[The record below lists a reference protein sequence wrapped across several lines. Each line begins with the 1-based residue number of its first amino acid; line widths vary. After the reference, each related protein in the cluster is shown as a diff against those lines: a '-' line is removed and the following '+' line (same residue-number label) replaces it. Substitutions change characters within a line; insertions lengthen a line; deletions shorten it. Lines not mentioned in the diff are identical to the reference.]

1 MLANGWRA
9 ELGVTARLTFSMRTN
24 GERFDRVILFLIR
37 FPRVAV
43 PLRDVE
49 AQIEDLEVTERV

>member
-9 ELGVTARLTFSMRTN
+9 ELGVTARLTFSTRAN
-24 GERFDRVILFLIR
+24 GERFDHAIPFLVR

-49 AQIEDLEVTERV
+49 AQIEDLEVAERV